1 MTPRPPRNRA
11 PRPPKTPRELAL
23 EALYAVDRRHAFS
36 DRLVHKLL
44 ADHPQTERDAALVT
58 MLVRGTTRMRGRID
72 RILDH
77 YVKVGLDALPPW
89 IQNVLRLGVYQ
100 IAFMDKI
107 PPSAAVD
114 ESVKLARQHGHPGT
128 VGLVNAVLRRIAAER
143 DRLPQPQL
151 DDSSPAAL
159 AELHSHP
166 LWLVERWLRR
176 FGPEETRAL
185 LEANNEPPPVTL
197 RVNER
202 RENAGV
208 IRRRLQ
214 ADGIDV
220 MPGLFH
226 EGTLRVRGELAPS
239 RDPGFDLGH
248 FIIQDESESLVV
260 DLLAPRAGE
269 TVLDLCAAPG
279 GKSTHIAERVGPEG
293 YVVAVEAQP
302 GRLPRLREN
311 VTRMKFGNIGIV
323 RGDGLEL
330 RLTRPVDRVL
340 VDAPCS
346 GLGVLAK
353 RADAR
358 WRKTEASIR
367 QVTEL
372 QERLLAAGAAFVRP
386 GGTLVYSVCSF
397 EPEEG
402 VRVVDRFLAAHPE
415 FTRVDA
421 ATVLDP
427 AVVVDGTLLTLPH
440 RQKMDGAF
448 AVRLERRG

>member
-1 MTPRPPRNRA
+1 MSPRPPRDRK
-11 PRPPKTPRELAL
+11 PRPPKTARELAL

-44 ADHPQTERDAALVT
+44 DDHPQSERDAALVT
-58 MLVRGTTRMRGRID
+58 TLVRGTTRMRGRID
-72 RILDH
+72 SILGH

-100 IAFMDKI
+100 IVFLDKV

-143 DRLPQPQL
+143 DHLPQPRP
-151 DDSSPAAL
+151 DDASPAAL
-159 AELHSHP
+159 SEFYSHP

-176 FGPEETRAL
+176 FGPEETKAL
-185 LEANNEPPPVTL
+185 LAANNEPPPVTL

-202 RENAGV
+202 RESAGV

-214 ADGIDV
+214 ADGADV

-226 EGTLRVRGELAPS
+226 EGTLRVRGEMAPA

-248 FIIQDESESLVV
+248 FIVQDESESLVV
-260 DLLAPRAGE
+260 DLLAPAAGE
-269 TVLDLCAAPG
+269 LVVDLCAAPG
-279 GKSTHIAERVGPEG
+279 GKTTQIAEMVGPEG
-293 YVVAVEAQP
+293 YVVAVEAQK
-302 GRLPRLREN
+302 GRIPRLKEN
-311 VTRMKFGNIGIV
+311 LVRMRQPNIGIV
-323 RGDGLEL
+323 LADGIAL
-330 RLTRPVDRVL
+330 RLRRQADRVL

-372 QERLLAAGAAFVRP
+372 QERLLTAGAALVRP

-402 VRVVDRFLAAHPE
+402 PRVVERFLAAHSQFE
-415 FTRVDA
+415 RVDA

-427 AVVVDGTLLTLPH
+427 AVVVDGALLTLPH
-440 RQKMDGAF
+440 RQRMDGAF
-448 AVRLERRG
+448 AVRLKRRD